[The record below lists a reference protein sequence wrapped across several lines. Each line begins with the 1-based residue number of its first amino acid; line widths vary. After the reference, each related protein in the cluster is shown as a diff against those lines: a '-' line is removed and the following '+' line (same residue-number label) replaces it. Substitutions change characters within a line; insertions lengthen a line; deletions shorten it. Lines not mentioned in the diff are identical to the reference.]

1 MKRAEAAQIFF
12 QREFIQVNVIQENS
26 LRKEG
31 KTVRKLSQRIAAV
44 TWFLQLVS
52 WENSLISSGLM
63 LSLKTGI

>member
-1 MKRAEAAQIFF
+1 MAQIFF

-26 LRKEG
+26 LRKEE
-31 KTVRKLSQRIAAV
+31 KTVRKLSERIAAV

-52 WENSLISSGLM
+52 WENLLRSSGLM